1 MRWFKRKEIGMF
13 AEDRAGRQNKSRWVK
28 LSLFAS
34 FIILSF
40 FWFVFYSNYFT
51 VTEYEVGELNVLS
64 REAVAGEIEAYFNR
78 PKDWPW
84 GNKNILTVDPGRIE
98 NHLADKFFVE
108 NVTVDKIYPNILRL
122 NIRER
127 QRSVVLVT
135 KTGVYIIDDY
145 GVVTD
150 LADSETASATM
161 SVLTDP
167 SPVDMSKEVLIISSV
182 TSTYDKG
189 QIYVES
195 NKVRQWLDLTIKLRD
210 AGIWFKGLD
219 IGLEPDTDTLNLVLK
234 ENISVLIELDDTVY
248 LQIETLR
255 QFLNTKPDLGEV
267 REYIDIRVPGKIY
280 YK

>member
-1 MRWFKRKEIGMF
+1 MRWFRKKEAGMF
-13 AEDRAGRQNKSRWVK
+13 TEDRAGRQNKSRWVK
-28 LSLFAS
+28 RSLF
-34 FIILSF
+34 ISF
-40 FWFVFYSNYFT
+40 FVISFLWFVFYSGYFA
-51 VTEYEVGELNVLS
+51 VSQYEVGELNVLS
-64 REAVAGEIEAYFNR
+64 SEAVIGEMEAYFNQ
-78 PKDWPW
+78 PKEWPW
-84 GNKNILTVDPGRIE
+84 GNRNIIILDPKKIE
-98 NHLADKFFVE
+98 DHLASKFFIESVI
-108 NVTVDKIYPNILRL
+108 VDKLYPNILRL
-122 NIRER
+122 NIQER

-135 KTGVYIIDDY
+135 KTGVYVIDDY

-150 LADSETASATM
+150 LADTNTASTTLK
-161 SVLTDP
+161 VLTDP

-219 IGLEPDTDTLNLVLK
+219 IGSEPNTDTLNLVLK
-234 ENISVLIELDDTVY
+234 ENISVLIELDDTLD

-255 QFLNTKPDLGEV
+255 QFLNTKPDLSQV
-267 REYIDIRVPGKIY
+267 QDYIDVRVPGKIY

>member
-1 MRWFKRKEIGMF
+1 MSWFRKKEAGMF
-13 AEDRAGRQNKSRWVK
+13 TEDRAGRQNKSRWVK
-28 LSLFAS
+28 FSLFVS
-34 FIILSF
+34 FFVLSF

-51 VTEYEVGELNVLS
+51 VTQYEIGELNVLS
-64 REAVAGEIEAYFNR
+64 GEAVIGEIEAYFNR
-78 PKDWPW
+78 PKEWPW
-84 GNKNILTVDPGRIE
+84 GNRNILMVDPAGIE
-98 NHLADKFFVE
+98 DHLASKFFVDS
-108 NVTVDKIYPNILRL
+108 VTVDKSYPNILRL
-122 NIRER
+122 NIQER

-135 KTGVYIIDDY
+135 KTGVYVIDDY

-189 QIYVES
+189 QVYVES
-195 NKVRQWLDLTIKLRD
+195 NKVRQWLDLTLKLRD

-234 ENISVLIELDDTVY
+234 ENISVLIELDDTVD

-255 QFLNTKPDLGEV
+255 QFLNTKPDLSEV

>member
-1 MRWFKRKEIGMF
+1 MRWFRKKEAGMF
-13 AEDRAGRQNKSRWVK
+13 TEDRAGRQNKSKWVK
-28 LSLFAS
+28 RSLFIS
-34 FIILSF
+34 FLVISIL
-40 FWFVFYSNYFT
+40 WFVFYSGYFA
-51 VTEYEVGELNVLS
+51 VSRYEVGELNVLS
-64 REAVAGEIEAYFNR
+64 REAVIGEMEAYFNQ
-78 PKDWPW
+78 PKEWPW
-84 GNKNILTVDPGRIE
+84 GNRNIIILDPKKIE
-98 NHLADKFFVE
+98 DHLASNFFIESVI
-108 NVTVDKIYPNILRL
+108 VDKLYPNILRL
-122 NIRER
+122 NIQER

-135 KTGVYIIDDY
+135 KTGVYVIDDY

-150 LADSETASATM
+150 LADTNTASTTLK
-161 SVLTDP
+161 VLTDP

-219 IGLEPDTDTLNLVLK
+219 IGSEPDTDTLNLVLK
-234 ENISVLIELDDTVY
+234 ENISVLIELDDTLD

-255 QFLNTKPDLGEV
+255 QFLNTKPDLSQV
-267 REYIDIRVPGKIY
+267 QDYIDIRVPGKIY